1 MFDAVGPARPLV
13 DGLATPGLFWLDL
26 RPAGLLLMLSPMP
39 SCQRSDDTPR
49 PCLRCSRAYRLTAP
63 RADHHG
69 KAHQSHHMQQIL
81 SPRLALFRRCFLH
94 EPRVTGGARRL
105 RCPRRLLCLCVRRDA
120 VRAYRSSNTSCSACP
135 ILRVGCRTV
144 SSATAQ
150 LMESCP
156 WKRLAGERSF
166 SSRPVAHSI

>member
-105 RCPRRLLCLCVRRDA
+105 RCPRRLLCLCAQRRGSSLPKLQH
-120 VRAYRSSNTSCSACP
+120 VVLRLPYPSSWMPHCLFGNRAAY
-135 ILRVGCRTV
+135 
-144 SSATAQ
+144 
-150 LMESCP
+150 
-156 WKRLAGERSF
+156 GELSLETTRW
-166 SSRPVAHSI
+166 